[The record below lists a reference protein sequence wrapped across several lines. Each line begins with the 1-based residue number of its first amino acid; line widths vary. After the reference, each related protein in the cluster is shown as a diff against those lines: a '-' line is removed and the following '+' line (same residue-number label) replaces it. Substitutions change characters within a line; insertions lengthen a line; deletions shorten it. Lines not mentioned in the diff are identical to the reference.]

1 MNPMGSGVKQ
11 AFTEDI
17 LGVTMRKDYIK
28 MKSVPTI
35 WGIPHLWVHLLDK
48 NIPNPKSIL
57 TVVIHEHEQSGKGFK
72 LPNMHSLGWE
82 LRTKHHS
89 AFLFQLILEMSALFA
104 VHLVPFPP
112 HFCAF
117 LLMVSLLKMLP
128 MHSVEL
134 LSSVPKCKRLRS
146 AL

>member
-1 MNPMGSGVKQ
+1 MNMSRV
-11 AFTEDI
+11 E
-17 LGVTMRKDYIK
+17 KDLSY
-28 MKSVPTI
+28 PTC
-35 WGIPHLWVHLLDK
+35 
-48 NIPNPKSIL
+48 
-57 TVVIHEHEQSGKGFK
+57 TVSAEV
-72 LPNMHSLGWE
+72 
-82 LRTKHHS
+82 RTRHHS
-89 AFLFQLILEMSALFA
+89 TFLFQLILEMSALFA

-112 HFCAF
+112 HFCDF